1 MSRHPSLVTLALL
14 FEGGLVLIAIAVGL
28 LLGVPALADV
38 RFDTDSVAQGAAATL
53 PMLLLLSPLARR
65 HHGLERLRDDVTRQ
79 ILPLFKNASLP
90 QLALLSALAGLGEE
104 ALFRGVLQTWLAQ
117 HLGDAGGLVLAS
129 IVFGLAHFINRSYAL
144 LATLIGLYL
153 GWLYLT
159 SGNLLLPVIAHGL
172 YDFVALIVLLNDGK
186 RRVSQSHTRSG

>member
-14 FEGGLVLIAIAVGL
+14 FEGGLVLIAIAVGW

-38 RFDTDSVAQGAAATL
+38 RFDTDSVAQGVAATL

>member
-38 RFDTDSVAQGAAATL
+38 RFDTDSVAQGVAATL